1 MFSKELSSKTWWA
14 IFAVSTVSLLLAIAT
29 FNEWLTLII
38 PFVCTSFVKAMR
50 IM

>member
-1 MFSKELSSKTWWA
+1 MSNNQTNTSKQWLL
-14 IFAVSTVSLLLAIAT
+14 FVVSTVALVAAIYLKWP
-29 FNEWLTLII
+29 WLTLII

>member
-1 MFSKELSSKTWWA
+1 MSNNQTNTGKQWLLFT
-14 IFAVSTVSLLLAIAT
+14 ISTIALVLAIYLKWP
-29 FNEWLTLII
+29 WLTLII

>member
-1 MFSKELSSKTWWA
+1 MQAESKSVKLQWLLFGA
-14 IFAVSTVSLLLAIAT
+14 STAALLLAIYLK
-29 FNEWLTLII
+29 WDYLTAII